1 MKVVMS
7 TSTVPVSG

>member
-7 TSTVPVSG
+7 AT

>member
-7 TSTVPVSG
+7 E